1 MSSGLAAGGG
11 MEGEMRDGAGSHL
24 DQATHNE

>member
-11 MEGEMRDGAGSHL
+11 REGEMRDGAGSHL